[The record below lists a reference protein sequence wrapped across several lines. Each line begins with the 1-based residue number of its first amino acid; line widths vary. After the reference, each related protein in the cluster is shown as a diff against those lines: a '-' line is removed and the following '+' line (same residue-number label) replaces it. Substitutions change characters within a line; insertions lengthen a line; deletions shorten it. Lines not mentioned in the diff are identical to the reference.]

1 MHENLCCYS
10 LFDLL
15 STNSKLSLT
24 GELVYRTLLYSFL
37 LNLIFPS
44 LVLALDKSM
53 SVFYP
58 LPIQEQGKVI
68 VAQNLYLGTDGGIW
82 MHDVHGKVMYF
93 DGQNILPRRGS
104 VLPQTSS
111 HIVYANSAFWTF
123 EQHELFRT
131 YPAGHKEL
139 MLSLTPGTQINQ
151 IGSSNGMI
159 WMTDNDNFYS
169 YEIRSGRVSTLSL
182 HELYQLNSA
191 STVVINDAQFLV
203 SKWALATNV
212 GVYLSDEQGFSH
224 VKKSGKH
231 FVQKLY
237 FSHKRRELLVGSKRG
252 ALIID
257 IENKRSLPDR
267 IGSSHVLSMAETE
280 KEYWVG
286 TEEGLY
292 VYSFI
297 TGKIVQL
304 ESNSNN
310 EYALLGKKI
319 YAMVNDFQGGMWIAT
334 DKGVFYYSLF
344 GQQFTRYPT
353 QALSNDGSKAQI
365 SKIKALNSDGDYLA
379 ITQQGLY
386 NFNVADDLRKHLIYP
401 GKVNDFAINGENI
414 WIATD
419 KGLARYNLSRRSLD
433 TPHLPLALLQT
444 PVEHLTMDG
453 SGNLWGSSNH
463 QIWSYSIIQQSFV
476 DYGSEWMVKQFSPSR
491 ITLLAAVEQ
500 GIVIGTEHGAYSLFG
515 KQIRFDFSSH
525 RYGEIVQ
532 VAQNALGDVWI
543 IGAYGVFLWHQDQPE
558 AVPVELIEENIQPLC
573 IAESKQ
579 GMWFI
584 SSQGISHYSD
594 QGQLNKNFSAPYGL
608 ISHEFLPASCAVG
621 EEKESSSLVIGS
633 QLGIVKVN
641 TEELA
646 VSNLPNIQ
654 VMFSQVSVNH
664 RPKLLGYRTP
674 HPLKIRYGDAISFQ
688 FGALPSARSQSLEYK
703 LNDDQQWQRFDWALL
718 SFDKLL
724 PGKYRLKV
732 RSANPIQ
739 RYRTEAL
746 FDFEVMEPWYMTSV
760 AIVGYVVALF
770 GLLAVAFWWRT
781 RMIVGANRKLKAQ
794 VDLKTSQLRHQSK
807 IVLSNNHQLR
817 KQLQL
822 HHNLLGKVLE
832 SVDPSLRHL
841 SSYAKVRGWNEF
853 DAPLNKVKQELA
865 QLHFMHRGDAEES
878 KFHDLHLL
886 IESALK
892 SWQEEYSKAA
902 IKLIYHG
909 ETRFIEVRQFNLDVL
924 FNAILTD
931 AIKRLYKYQE
941 LQIQLEARDEQAVLI
956 FSDFGSPIQNLGS
969 MLVTLTGFGTYPLQ
983 ELISRSGGELRVLVL
998 KERNVIELAWPLASI
1013 PEIESLKQEVVEIE
1027 QKSAIDDVE
1036 KEWLSKLEKLI
1047 EQNYSDPNFTTST
1060 AAQSLYVSERSLQ
1073 RRFKAATGKTF
1084 KESLNELRL
1093 EKACQSLLSG
1103 AKIAQVAFDCG
1114 FNDPSYFSQRFKH
1127 HFGLSPSQFIED
1139 QES

>member
-1 MHENLCCYS
+1 M
-10 LFDLL
+10 F
-15 STNSKLSLT
+15 
-24 GELVYRTLLYSFL
+24 RTLLYGCL
-37 LNLIFPS
+37 LNILIPS

-53 SVFYP
+53 SIFYP

-68 VAQNLYLGTDGGIW
+68 VAQNLYLGSDGGIW
-82 MHDVHGKVMYF
+82 VHDVHGKVMYF
-93 DGQNILPRRGS
+93 DGQNVLPRRGS
-104 VLPQTSS
+104 VLPQLSS
-111 HIVYANSAFWTF
+111 HIVYANSAFWAF

-131 YPAGHKEL
+131 YPGGEREL
-139 MLSLTPGTQINQ
+139 MLSLTPGTQIIQ
-151 IGSSNGMI
+151 MGASNGMI
-159 WMTDNDNFYS
+159 WMVDGENFYS
-169 YEIRSGRVSTLSL
+169 YEIRSGRVESLSL

-191 STVVINDAQFLV
+191 SKVVINDAQFLV

-304 ESNSNN
+304 ESNSNNNN

-419 KGLARYNLSRRSLD
+419 KGLARYNLSRRSID

-444 PVEHLTMDG
+444 PVEHLTIDG

-476 DYGSEWMVKQFSPSR
+476 DYGSEWMVKQYSPSR

-703 LNDDQQWQRFDWALL
+703 LNDDQQWQRFDGALL
-718 SFDKLL
+718 NFDQLL

-732 RSANPIQ
+732 RSANPMQ

-746 FDFEVMEPWYMTSV
+746 FDFEVSEPWYMTSM
-760 AIVGYVVALF
+760 ALVGYVLSLL
-770 GLLAVAFWWRT
+770 GLLALALWWRT
-781 RMIVGANRKLKAQ
+781 RMILAANRKLKAQ
-794 VDLKTSQLRHQSK
+794 VELKTSQLRHQSK

-822 HHNLLGKVLE
+822 HHTILGSVLNNI
-832 SVDPSLRHL
+832 DASLRHL
-841 SSYAKVRGWNEF
+841 SSYAKVRSWSEF
-853 DAPLNKVKQELA
+853 EAPFNKVKQELA
-865 QLHFMHRGDAEES
+865 QLHFMHRGDEDES
-878 KFHDLHLL
+878 KYHDLHLL

-892 SWQEEYSKAA
+892 SWHEEYSKAL
-902 IKLIYHG
+902 IKLTYSG
-909 ETRFIEVRQFNLDVL
+909 EPRFVEVRQFNLDVL
-924 FNAILTD
+924 FNAVLTD
-931 AIKRLYKYQE
+931 AIKRLYKHQE
-941 LQIQLEARDEQAVLI
+941 LTIQLEVRNAQAVI
-956 FSDFGSPIQNLGS
+956 VFSDFGAPIQNIDKTMVTLSGS
-969 MLVTLTGFGTYPLQ
+969 SYPLEELVT
-983 ELISRSGGELRVLVL
+983 RSGGVLHVLAL
-998 KERNVIELAWPLASI
+998 KERNVIELAWPLATL
-1013 PEIESLKQEVVEIE
+1013 PELETIHKPEEGE
-1027 QKSAIDDVE
+1027 QAAKVGIDEVE
-1036 KEWLSKLEKLI
+1036 KEWLSKVEKLI
-1047 EQNYSDPNFTTST
+1047 ELHYSDPNFTTST
-1060 AAQSLYVSERSLQ
+1060 AAQALYVSERSLQ

-1084 KESLNELRL
+1084 KESLNEVRL

-1139 QES
+1139 QEN

>member
-1 MHENLCCYS
+1 M
-10 LFDLL
+10 
-15 STNSKLSLT
+15 SLT
-24 GELVYRTLLYSFL
+24 GELVFRTLLYGCL
-37 LNLIFPS
+37 LNILIPS

-53 SVFYP
+53 SIFYP

-68 VAQNLYLGTDGGIW
+68 VAQNLYLGSDGGIW
-82 MHDVHGKVMYF
+82 VHDVHGKVMYF
-93 DGQNILPRRGS
+93 DGQNVLPRRGS
-104 VLPQTSS
+104 VLPQLSS
-111 HIVYANSAFWTF
+111 HIVYANSAFWAF

-131 YPAGHKEL
+131 YPGGEREL
-139 MLSLTPGTQINQ
+139 MLSLTPGTQIIQ
-151 IGSSNGMI
+151 MGASNGMI
-159 WMTDNDNFYS
+159 WMVDGENFYS
-169 YEIRSGRVSTLSL
+169 YEIRSGRVESLSL

-191 STVVINDAQFLV
+191 SKVVINDAQFLV

-304 ESNSNN
+304 ESNSNNNN

-419 KGLARYNLSRRSLD
+419 KGLARYNLSRRSID

-444 PVEHLTMDG
+444 PVEHLTIDG

-476 DYGSEWMVKQFSPSR
+476 DYGSEWMVKQYSPSR

-703 LNDDQQWQRFDWALL
+703 LNDDQQWQRFDGALL
-718 SFDKLL
+718 NFDQLL

-732 RSANPIQ
+732 RSANPMQ

-746 FDFEVMEPWYMTSV
+746 FDFEVSEPWYMTSM
-760 AIVGYVVALF
+760 ALVGYVLSLL
-770 GLLAVAFWWRT
+770 GLLALALWWRT
-781 RMIVGANRKLKAQ
+781 RMILAANRKLKAQ
-794 VDLKTSQLRHQSK
+794 VELKTSQLRHQSK

-822 HHNLLGKVLE
+822 HHTILGSVLNNI
-832 SVDPSLRHL
+832 DASLRHL
-841 SSYAKVRGWNEF
+841 SSYAKVRSWSEF
-853 DAPLNKVKQELA
+853 EAPFNKVKQELA
-865 QLHFMHRGDAEES
+865 QLHFMHRGDEDES
-878 KFHDLHLL
+878 KYHDLHLL

-892 SWQEEYSKAA
+892 SWHEEYSKAL
-902 IKLIYHG
+902 IKLTYSG
-909 ETRFIEVRQFNLDVL
+909 EPRFVEVRQFNLDVL
-924 FNAILTD
+924 FNAVLTD
-931 AIKRLYKYQE
+931 AIKRLYKHQE
-941 LQIQLEARDEQAVLI
+941 LTIQLEVRNAQAVI
-956 FSDFGSPIQNLGS
+956 VFSDFGAPIQNIDKTMVTLSGS
-969 MLVTLTGFGTYPLQ
+969 SYPLEELVT
-983 ELISRSGGELRVLVL
+983 RSGGVLHVLAL
-998 KERNVIELAWPLASI
+998 KERNVIELAWPLATL
-1013 PEIESLKQEVVEIE
+1013 PELETIHKPEEGE
-1027 QKSAIDDVE
+1027 QAAKVGIDEVE
-1036 KEWLSKLEKLI
+1036 KEWLSKVEKLI
-1047 EQNYSDPNFTTST
+1047 ELHYSDPNFTTST
-1060 AAQSLYVSERSLQ
+1060 AAQALYVSERSLQ

-1084 KESLNELRL
+1084 KESLNEVRL

-1139 QES
+1139 QEN